1 LKRVLALG
9 AIAVVVAGCGGSPS
23 RQSRPA
29 SPKVSP
35 ASFGTSLGSCR
46 SGLLPSGFT
55 SDQAH
60 TGRLTAQTYS
70 ASADVQAALSYD
82 QLQSGARR
90 VFTYTPAGSR
100 SVDGV
105 ASCVSLSFASA
116 PQAARFFGSYQTLR
130 RQAKSIV
137 HEIKPPA
144 IAGLTGT
151 TAYLERQQSFRGYG
165 IASTNVVEIAGL
177 SGQTLLISSV
187 AGAKPSRSLATNLLE
202 SMVSH

>member
-1 LKRVLALG
+1 
-9 AIAVVVAGCGGSPS
+9 
-23 RQSRPA
+23 
-29 SPKVSP
+29 
-35 ASFGTSLGSCR
+35 
-46 SGLLPSGFT
+46 LPTGFT
-55 SDQAH
+55 TDQAH

-90 VFTYTPAGSR
+90 VFTHAQAGSR
-100 SVDGV
+100 SAVDGV
-105 ASCVSLSFASA
+105 ASCVSLSFSSA

-144 IAGLTGT
+144 ITGLTGT

-165 IASTNVVEIAGL
+165 IASTKVVEIAGL
-177 SGQTLLISSV
+177 SGQTLFISSV